1 MRSGRS
7 GFARGLAVTLAVF
20 AVVFSAGWLLISRIG
35 AASDAAQAELVEK
48 AVRSAALTCYAVE
61 GRYPMEISYLKENYG
76 LAYDEARYLVFYDAF
91 ASNVMPEIR
100 VNVRGEAS
108 P

>member
-76 LAYDEARYLVFYDAF
+76 LAYDEERYRVTYSAF
-91 ASNVMPEIR
+91 ASNLFPEIF
-100 VNVRGEAS
+100 VVEIS
-108 P
+108 